1 MNPKLQVAE
10 EESAYWLRLKDGDQS
25 ALRFFYELYVDE
37 LFGFGM
43 TLTGSESQVKD
54 AVQDVFLEL
63 WRYHSSVNSSVNVK
77 FYLYKCLANRIFREG
92 RESKKSEAVHQK
104 YMEEHGAIVESAES
118 KLANFQVEAHL
129 KVKLSEAIED
139 LPKRQKAVIDCL
151 YFQDFSYEETSQ
163 IMNINLRS
171 TYTLAWKAVS
181 NLKKH
186 LLKVVNLLVFWVF
199 VG

>member
-1 MNPKLQVAE
+1 MNLKLQVVE
-10 EESAYWLRLKDGDQS
+10 EESACWQRLKDGDQS
-25 ALRFFYELYVDE
+25 ALRFFYEVYVDE

-43 TLTGSESQVKD
+43 TLAADESQVKD
-54 AVQDVFLEL
+54 AVQDVFLDL
-63 WRYHSSVNSSVNVK
+63 WRYHSSLNSSVNVK

-92 RESKKSEAVHQK
+92 RETKKTEAIHQK
-104 YMEEHGAIVESAES
+104 YMEEQGMLVESAEA

-129 KVKLSEAIED
+129 KTKLSEAIDD

-181 NLKKH
+181 NLKRH
-186 LLKVVNLLVFWVF
+186 LLKIVNLLVFWVLII
-199 VG
+199 